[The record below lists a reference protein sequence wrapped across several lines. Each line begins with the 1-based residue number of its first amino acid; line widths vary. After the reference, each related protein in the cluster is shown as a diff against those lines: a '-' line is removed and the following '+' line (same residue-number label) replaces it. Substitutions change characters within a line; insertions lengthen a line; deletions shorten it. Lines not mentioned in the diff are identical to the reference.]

1 MTYPQVNFISSA
13 TLDICENFP
22 HTEAMADIM
31 IRNIPAGLYSDLI
44 NYAKKSGLT
53 LQQVVIKA
61 LENYVEKTKIESWTE
76 ARLKRAALPKIKANT
91 IVDAIDS
98 ERKRK
103 R

>member
-61 LENYVEKTKIESWTE
+61 LENYVENSLFE
-76 ARLKRAALPKIKANT
+76 ARFEKISQRQDVSIDPAEIANIINEERNKR
-91 IVDAIDS
+91 
-98 ERKRK
+98 
-103 R
+103 

>member
-1 MTYPQVNFISSA
+1 MP
-13 TLDICENFP
+13 
-22 HTEAMADIM
+22 DIM
-31 IRNIPAGLYSDLI
+31 IRNIPDELHAALK

-61 LENYVEKTKIESWTE
+61 LENYVEKTKIDSWTE
-76 ARLKRAALPKIKANT
+76 ARLKRASLPKINAST

-98 ERKRK
+98 ERKRE